1 MGHVARATDQWLFT
15 VGEADV
21 DGAAGSASAAVDRD
35 DDPSSRRRR
44 P

>member
-21 DGAAGSASAAVDRD
+21 DGAAGSASAAVDGD